1 MKKGP
6 KLTQHVYGLSF
17 AIVFY
22 FAAHFSISPHP
33 HFHANNSYIALKGR
47 STENANMWLKNWEH
61 RFTKTIEKRLLFF
74 SQIFCLQKIL
84 KSNIYVI
91 QNKKQ
96 QNSLPVK
103 LFLSSYCFKHK
114 EEKSSATIWQVHGGQ
129 SVALQLPDLIFIT
142 LDLFLFST
150 TPNPNLSSYKKVSW
164 KNPY

>member
-1 MKKGP
+1 M
-6 KLTQHVYGLSF
+6 Q
-17 AIVFY
+17 ICD
-22 FAAHFSISPHP
+22 
-33 HFHANNSYIALKGR
+33 LK
-47 STENANMWLKNWEH
+47 TVWEH

-103 LFLSSYCFKHK
+103 LFRSSYCIKHK
-114 EEKSSATIWQVHGGQ
+114 EEKSFATIWQVHGGQ

-164 KNPY
+164 KHPYQH